1 MLRFEHMEYLAALG
15 LLPVFGI
22 IFILVMIRKKK
33 RLEKLGEFKL
43 VLEMA
48 PYVSLARQIVK
59 FSLYLAALLFI
70 ILGLA
75 NLQSGSRLQEVKRTG
90 ADIMLCLD
98 VSNSMLAEDLKPN
111 RLERAK
117 QAIEKMIDRLEGDR
131 IGMIVFA
138 GDAYVQLPI
147 TTDYG
152 AAKLFLSSIAPNMVP
167 KQGTAIG
174 AAIQKAMD
182 SFGKDEGKNKA
193 IIIITDGE
201 NHEDDAVK
209 LAEEAA
215 KNDISIHTI
224 GIGSEAGVPIPVYQN
239 GVPAGYKKDREGN
252 TVITKLNDKLL
263 QEIAGEANGVY
274 VKASNADVGLNAV
287 LDKIAELDKKEIESK
302 RYTDYEDQFQWFF
315 AAALIFLVVEFC
327 INERQSDWL
336 RKLNQF
342 GRS

>member
-1 MLRFEHMEYLAALG
+1 ML
-15 LLPVFGI
+15 
-22 IFILVMIRKKK
+22 
-33 RLEKLGEFKL
+33 
-43 VLEMA
+43 
-48 PYVSLARQIVK
+48 
-59 FSLYLAALLFI
+59 
-70 ILGLA
+70 
-75 NLQSGSRLQEVKRTG
+75 
-90 ADIMLCLD
+90 
-98 VSNSMLAEDLKPN
+98 
-111 RLERAK
+111 
-117 QAIEKMIDRLEGDR
+117 
-131 IGMIVFA
+131 
-138 GDAYVQLPI
+138 
-147 TTDYG
+147 
-152 AAKLFLSSIAPNMVP
+152 P

-239 GVPAGYKKDREGN
+239 GVPAGYKKDREGY
-252 TVITKLNDKLL
+252 TVITKLNDQLL

-315 AAALIFLVVEFC
+315 AAALLLLLADFC

>member
-1 MLRFEHMEYLAALG
+1 MLRFEN
-15 LLPVFGI
+15 I
-22 IFILVMIRKKK
+22 IFLWSLAVIPLLVLIFFLLMLNKKR
-33 RLEKLGEFKL
+33 RLEKLGDFSL
-43 VLEMA
+43 ILNMI
-48 PYVSLARQIVK
+48 PDVSLGRQIVK
-59 FSLYLAALLFI
+59 FVLYSSALLFM
-70 ILGLA
+70 LLTLA
-75 NLQSGSRLQEVKRTG
+75 NLQTGSKMQEVKRSG

-98 VSNSMLAEDLKPN
+98 VSNSMMAEDLKPN

-117 QAIEKMIDRLEGDR
+117 QAIEKMIDKLEGDR

-138 GDAYVQLPI
+138 GEAYVQLPI
-147 TTDYG
+147 TTDYS
-152 AAKLFLSSIAPNMVP
+152 AAKLFLNAVAPNMIP

-174 AAIQKAMD
+174 AAIEKAME

-209 LAEEAA
+209 LAEDAA
-215 KNDISIHTI
+215 KNEISIHTI
-224 GIGSEAGVPIPVYQN
+224 GIGSDAGVPIPIYQN

-263 QEIAGEANGVY
+263 QEIAGAANGVY

-302 RYTDYEDQFQWFF
+302 RYTDYEDQFQWFAGATLLF
-315 AAALIFLVVEFC
+315 LLIEFF
-327 INERQSDWL
+327 ISERANAWL
-336 RKLNQF
+336 RKLNSFSKQ
-342 GRS
+342 